1 MMSQTKKSIQ
11 IDANPMIMNECLEAY
26 AMGNEKEGRR
36 ILKAFLKEVE
46 ESGQDHCSCGEPC
59 AFHGNCKACILS
71 HRAGMDHVPACLRGV
86 VNEKLKVVAS
96 LTENTLNDVL

>member
-1 MMSQTKKSIQ
+1 MNSTKKKIQ
-11 IDANPMIMNECLEAY
+11 IDANPTIMNECHEAY
-26 AMGNEKEGRR
+26 VRGDEKEGRQ

-46 ESGQDHCSCGEPC
+46 ESGQDHCSCSEPC

-71 HRAGMDHVPACLRGV
+71 HRAGMNHVPSCLRNL

-96 LTENTLNDVL
+96 LTENTLKEVL

>member
-59 AFHGNCKACILS
+59 ASRKLQSMHPFAQGGYGSCTGLP
-71 HRAGMDHVPACLRGV
+71 AGRGQ
-86 VNEKLKVVAS
+86 
-96 LTENTLNDVL
+96 